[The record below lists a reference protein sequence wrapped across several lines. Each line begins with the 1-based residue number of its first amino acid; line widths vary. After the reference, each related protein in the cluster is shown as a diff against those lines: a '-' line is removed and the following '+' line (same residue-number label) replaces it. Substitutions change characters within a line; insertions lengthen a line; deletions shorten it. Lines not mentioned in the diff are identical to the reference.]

1 MSTQI
6 INQLHAETKTLIQ
19 QIQSSSEDYFEILNR
34 IENLYSTRDKVYKE
48 KIENCTWQM
57 YAPAQQMIEAAL
69 EEMYR
74 KAIESSKTNAD
85 LIEPLRTFFLSPFNK
100 WRVRYDLIAAMGDA
114 KSAELAFERV
124 NEQLKKD
131 VGDDIDRAAFMGLV
145 DLAAIPAHREQVLK
159 IVRTGFDS
167 CIKSAGR
174 KLVNDTIFNVL
185 GQLCVALNDKQAAGE
200 LYKAFVFAGHEDQH
214 YEMNTAAS
222 RLAVYLTALDYNGP
236 LDAIKNYI
244 DYFNESYDDDEFV
257 VRARYAYW
265 WFENKSDEALEFL
278 NDLEKKKSLGI
289 VAALL
294 ADLNDKR
301 ALPILQKYFKELTN
315 KVTIEIFKEAINRL
329 ETQQNIPENKDRMIW
344 MFGFITE
351 SEIALGDES
360 DNIFIKRANETSEV
374 DLGIV
379 HEVDDSTK
387 EDL

>member
-6 INQLHAETKTLIQ
+6 INQLHEETKTLIQ
-19 QIQSSSEDYFEILNR
+19 QIQTSTQDYFEIFNGL
-34 IENLYSTRDKVYKE
+34 ENLYSTRDKVYKE

-57 YAPAQQMIEAAL
+57 YAPARQLIEEAL
-69 EEMYR
+69 EEIYR
-74 KAIESSKTNAD
+74 KAIDSSKTDSA
-85 LIEPLRTFFLSPFNK
+85 LIEPLRTFFLRPFNK
-100 WRVRYDLIAAMGDA
+100 WRARYDLIAALGDA
-114 KSAELAFERV
+114 KSAQLVFERV

-131 VGDDIDRAAFMGLV
+131 VGDDIDRAAIMSLV

-159 IVRTGFDS
+159 IVRTGFDA

-200 LYKAFVFAGHEDQH
+200 LYKALVFAAHEDQH

-222 RLAVYLTALDYNGP
+222 RLSVYLTALDYKGP
-236 LDAIKNYI
+236 VDAIKNYV
-244 DYFNESYDDDEFV
+244 DHFTESYEDDEFV

-265 WFENKSDEALEFL
+265 WFEKKSDEALDFL
-278 NDLEKKKSLGI
+278 SDPEKKKSLGMA
-289 VAALL
+289 AALL
-294 ADLNDKR
+294 ADLNEKK
-301 ALPILQKYFKELTN
+301 ALPILQKRFKELTN
-315 KVTIEIFKEAINRL
+315 KITIEVFKEAIVRL
-329 ETQQNIPENKDRMIW
+329 EAQQNVPENKDRMIW

-351 SEIALGDES
+351 SEIALGDET
-360 DNIFIKRANETSEV
+360 DNIFIKRANQSSEV